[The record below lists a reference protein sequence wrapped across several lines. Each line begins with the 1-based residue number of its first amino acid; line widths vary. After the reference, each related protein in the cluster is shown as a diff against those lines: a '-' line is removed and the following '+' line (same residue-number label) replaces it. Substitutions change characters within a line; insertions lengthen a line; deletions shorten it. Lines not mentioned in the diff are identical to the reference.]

1 MHIYITGGSGRNG
14 SLSVAAALERGH
26 TVTALVR
33 DAASLPARANL
44 TVVEGSP
51 LRQADVERALTSPA
65 RADAVLVTLGLAR
78 TSGSPF
84 APLRP
89 DTTPDFMSRAVRT
102 LLAAVDAVF
111 LSPGSAA
118 AAVAAAAAE
127 TAAPA
132 STSAP
137 KLILNSTLGAGDSWS
152 ALSWP
157 FRLLFSQTPMRFGVA
172 DHNLVDDLVRGSG
185 RRFVLARAGRLTE
198 QKKLSEPSA
207 PVRVLP
213 DNGKG
218 LGLADALTRQSLA
231 QWLVL
236 AAEQDAWDG
245 TSPVLVN

>member
-111 LSPGSAA
+111 LPPGSATA
-118 AAVAAAAAE
+118 APAD

-172 DHNLVDDLVRGSG
+172 DHNLVDHLVRGSG

-245 TSPVLVN
+245 TSPVLIN